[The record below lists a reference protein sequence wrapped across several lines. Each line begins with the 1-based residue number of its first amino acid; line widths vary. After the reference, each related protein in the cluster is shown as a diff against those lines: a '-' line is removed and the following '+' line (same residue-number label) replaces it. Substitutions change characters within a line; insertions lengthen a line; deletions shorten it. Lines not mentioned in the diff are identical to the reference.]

1 MNNEKILILVLILAG
16 TTSIVNANPTKLRSY
31 SIGVKRYHTLL
42 TQSDNI
48 KKATPDYTHHN

>member
-1 MNNEKILILVLILAG
+1 MKKILILVLILAG

-42 TQSDNI
+42 TQSDNVQ
-48 KKATPDYTHHN
+48 KATHYYTHHN

>member
-1 MNNEKILILVLILAG
+1 MKKILILVLILVG

-42 TQSDNI
+42 TQSDNAQ
-48 KKATPDYTHHN
+48 KATHYYTHHN